1 MLQAILLVL
10 KIILWIVL
18 VVLGIL
24 LLLILLVLFAPIKY
38 RVDVKYKDKA
48 KILAKVNFLI
58 LSVRVNFDQEI
69 KKLDYVIRVAGIK
82 LNLDGKNKKTKKQK
96 KPKKTKKNKTVT
108 QDTPETSENAIQSQI
123 DIVEEDSKYV
133 EQVQSDGISE
143 DYDTIDITEEYE
155 DFDLWDNDIE
165 KDVPKEQLSVFG
177 RIKAFVSAIAQKI
190 KGIKKTVEEFDPDAV
205 TSKIETKINKLKK
218 NINKFKKFWNIK
230 CTVKTRKYL
239 KKYLIGLVKH
249 IGPRKIK
256 GYVRYGFGDPC
267 KTGQITGYL
276 SLLPFVYSKDFSLYP
291 DFHDKV
297 IEADILMKGGI
308 RLGYIARIIL
318 NINIW
323 RTIIVAKKIFK
334 NRK

>member
-18 VVLGIL
+18 IVLGIL

-38 RVDVKYKDKA
+38 KVDAKYKEKAKVKA
-48 KILAKVNFLI
+48 KINFLI
-58 LSVRVNFDQEI
+58 LSIRVNFDQEI
-69 KKLDYVIRVAGIK
+69 KKLDYVIKVAGIK
-82 LNLDGKNKKTKKQK
+82 LKLDGKNKESKKSK
-96 KPKKTKKNKTVT
+96 KLKKT
-108 QDTPETSENAIQSQI
+108 EAEN
-123 DIVEEDSKYV
+123 VL
-133 EQVQSDGISE
+133 SE
-143 DYDTIDITEEYE
+143 DMAKEQDIRHISDSIDEYE
-155 DFDLWDNDIE
+155 EFDLWDNDIE
-165 KDVPKEQLSVFG
+165 SDVPKEEISLFG
-177 RIKAFVSAIAQKI
+177 RIKALFAGLVNKI
-190 KGIKKTVEEFDPDAV
+190 KGIKKTVSEFDPETF
-205 TSKIETKINKLKK
+205 TSKIEAKVNKLKK
-218 NINKFKKFWNIK
+218 SIDRFKKFWNLK

-239 KKYLIGLVKH
+239 KKYLIGLAKH

-291 DFHDKV
+291 DFYDKV
-297 IEADILMKGGI
+297 IEADVLLKGRI

-318 NINIW
+318 KINIW

-334 NRK
+334 GRK